1 MKTYFNYFAY
11 GSNMCIEQM
20 GYRCPEANKLSN
32 AKLNNYEFVINRHG
46 LATLVVKQG
55 AGAEGVL
62 WSISESDKATLDVY
76 EGLES
81 NLYSLHKMS
90 VETCNGATQALIY
103 IATNQDL
110 GRPALA
116 YMEPIVNAA
125 RHHGFSET
133 YVQSL
138 ENWL

>member
-1 MKTYFNYFAY
+1 
-11 GSNMCIEQM
+11 MCIEQM
-20 GYRCPEANKLSN
+20 VYRCPETNKLSN

-46 LATLVVKQG
+46 LATLVAKQG

-62 WSISESDKATLDVY
+62 WSISESDKATLDAY
-76 EGLES
+76 EGVES
-81 NLYSLHKMS
+81 NLYSLQTMI
-90 VETCNGATQALIY
+90 VETRIGATQALIY

-116 YMEPIVNAA
+116 YMDPIVEAA
-125 RHHGFSET
+125 RHHGFSEE

>member
-1 MKTYFNYFAY
+1 MKKYFNYFAY
-11 GSNMCIEQM
+11 GSNICIEQM
-20 GYRCPEANKLSN
+20 HFRCPNANKLGN

-46 LATLVVKQG
+46 LATLVAKLG
-55 AGAEGVL
+55 ACSEGVL

-76 EGLES
+76 EGLQS
-81 NLYSLHKMS
+81 NLYSLQTMII
-90 VETCNGATQALIY
+90 ETRIGATQVLIY

-125 RHHGFSET
+125 RHHGFSEA

>member
-1 MKTYFNYFAY
+1 
-11 GSNMCIEQM
+11 MCIEQM
-20 GYRCPEANKLSN
+20 RYRCPEANKLSN

-46 LATLVVKQG
+46 LATLVAKQG

-62 WSISESDKATLDVY
+62 WSISEIDKATLDVY